1 MASRLDQLVS
11 SPAAGL
17 DQPFEM
23 LHACHERIE
32 RTLALLGRLEA
43 HVATNGADEQ
53 ARQAARDV
61 LRYFDLA
68 APQHHLDEERHVLP
82 ALRASGDPALA
93 ALAGRLEADHRAMES
108 AWAVARQVLEQV
120 AGGALTRLDAA
131 QQQALHSF
139 TQLYAAHIA
148 AEEGTAF
155 PSAEARLD
163 PAAVQAMSADMRARR
178 GAA

>member
-17 DQPFEM
+17 DEPFAM
-23 LHACHERIE
+23 LHACHERMQ

-43 HVATNGADEQ
+43 HVAEHGADEQ

-61 LRYFDLA
+61 ARYFDNA

-82 ALRASGDPALA
+82 ALRAGGDPALA
-93 ALAGRLEADHRAMES
+93 VLAARLENDHRAMES
-108 AWAVARQVLEQV
+108 AWAAARAVLQQI
-120 AGGALTRLDAA
+120 ADGTLARLDPE
-131 QQQALHSF
+131 QEQSLQSF
-139 TQLYAAHIA
+139 TQLYAGHIA

-155 PSAEARLD
+155 PTAEARLD
-163 PAAVQAMSADMRARR
+163 ADAVRAMSADMRARR
-178 GAA
+178 GAS

>member
-17 DQPFEM
+17 DEPFAM

-32 RTLALLGRLEA
+32 RTLALLSRLET
-43 HVATNGADEQ
+43 HVAQHGADEQ

-61 LRYFDLA
+61 IRYFDVA

-82 ALRASGDPALA
+82 ALRATGDPAHA
-93 ALAGRLEADHRAMES
+93 ALAARLEGDHRAMES
-108 AWAVARQVLEQV
+108 AWAAARAVLQQV
-120 AGGALTRLDAA
+120 ADGSFPRLEPGHG
-131 QQQALHSF
+131 QALHSF
-139 TQLYAAHIA
+139 TQLYAEHIA

-155 PSAEARLD
+155 PTAEARLD
-163 PAAVQAMSADMRARR
+163 AAAVRAMSADMRARR
-178 GAA
+178 GAS